1 MSSAS
6 LLQRAGISTRGHFAP
21 RASIVTGAASGI
33 GAAIAARLV
42 ARGSHVVIA
51 DLDLDKATTVAEQLG
66 NATAVAV
73 DVSDA
78 AAVRDLVASTVARHG
93 RLDVMVNNAGVAI
106 GGFHEQ
112 LEQAQ
117 WDLALRV
124 NLGGVING
132 VNAAY
137 PVMCQ
142 QGSGHILNT
151 ASLAG
156 LIPAP
161 TMLPYTTT
169 KHAVVG
175 LSTALRAEAAS
186 MGVRVSVLCPG
197 FVDTPLL
204 DEIHTGGLPEGEEF
218 ISMRKEIRFMQ
229 PSLITAD
236 AVGDAALHGM
246 ERNKAI
252 IAVGSSAHV
261 MWRLN
266 RYLPPVARAI
276 IQVQATGARRV
287 MKRTPVVTQV
297 QDSTTPTKVGA

>member
-1 MSSAS
+1 MSSIS
-6 LLQRAGISTRGHFAP
+6 LAQRAGISTRGHFAP
-21 RASIVTGAASGI
+21 RTSIVTGAASGI

-51 DLDLDKATTVAEQLG
+51 DLDLDKATAVATQLG
-66 NATAVAV
+66 NATPVRV

-78 AAVRDLVASTVARHG
+78 AAVRDLVSSTVARHG

-117 WDLALRV
+117 WDLALGV

-137 PVMCQ
+137 PVMCEQ
-142 QGSGHILNT
+142 RSGHILNT

-169 KHAVVG
+169 KYAVVG

-204 DEIHTGGLPEGEEF
+204 DEIHTGHLEEGEEF

-229 PSLITAD
+229 PGLITAD
-236 AVGDAALHGM
+236 EVGDAALRGM
-246 ERNKAI
+246 ERNKAV
-252 IAVGSSAHV
+252 IAVGSMAHV

-287 MKRTPVVTQV
+287 MRQTPPARV
-297 QDSTTPTKVGA
+297 QDSPAPSRVGA